1 MSSEEK
7 SAEATRLPFS
17 IPGTYQGFA
26 AVAGLATLDG
36 DALVLEFEVK
46 DAVLGLL
53 RSGVE
58 VVRLP
63 VDDLASVS
71 LDQSWLHAD
80 LVVRARSMRSVHELP
95 GSRQG
100 QVSLRIA
107 RRDRA
112 TAEEFTATLLRRIAD
127 KRRERLSSG
136 LDS

>member
-1 MSSEEK
+1 MSSEDK

-17 IPGTYQGFA
+17 IPGTYQGLA
-26 AVAGLATLDG
+26 EVAGLATLDG

-80 LVVRARSMRSVHELP
+80 LVVRARSMRSVRELP

-100 QVSLRIA
+100 QVRLRIA

-112 TAEEFTATLLRRIAD
+112 TAEEFTATLLRRIAE

>member
-17 IPGTYQGFA
+17 IPGTYQGLA
-26 AVAGLATLDG
+26 EVAGLATLDG

-80 LVVRARSMRSVHELP
+80 LVVRARSMRSVRELP

-112 TAEEFTATLLRRIAD
+112 TAEEFTATLLRRIAE

>member
-7 SAEATRLPFS
+7 STEATSLPFS

-26 AVAGLATLDG
+26 EVAGLATLDG

-46 DAVLGLL
+46 DAVLGLV

-80 LVVRARSMRSVHELP
+80 LVVRARSMRSVSEVP

-100 QVSLRIA
+100 QVRLRIA

-112 TAEEFTATLLRRIAD
+112 TAEEFSATLLRRIVD
-127 KRRERLSSG
+127 KQRERLTSG

>member
-26 AVAGLATLDG
+26 EVAGLATLDG

-58 VVRLP
+58 AVRLP

-80 LVVRARSMRSVHELP
+80 LVVRARSMRSVRELP

-112 TAEEFTATLLRRIAD
+112 TAEEFTATLLRRIAE

>member
-1 MSSEEK
+1 MSSEQK
-7 SAEATRLPFS
+7 SGEATRLPFS
-17 IPGTYQGFA
+17 IPGTYQGLA

-36 DALVLEFEVK
+36 EALVLEFEVK

-63 VDDLASVS
+63 VDELVSAS
-71 LDQSWLHAD
+71 LDKSWLHTD
-80 LVVRARSMRSVHELP
+80 LVIEARSMRSMSELP

-112 TAEEFTATLLRRIAD
+112 TAEAFSATLLRRIAE
-127 KRRERLSSG
+127 KRRQRLSSG
-136 LDS
+136 LDG